1 MFGWKL
7 IVSFAT
13 ASTLAYWS
21 LTLRVVNHNLSLP
34 VCNVSPSAQN
44 QLTNCLEILR
54 HFKMTLP
61 MVFQVLQ
68 DGKVRN
74 HQIV

>member
-7 IVSFAT
+7 IVSFAS

-21 LTLRVVNHNLSLP
+21 LVSRVLNHNPSLP
-34 VCNVSPSAQN
+34 VFAVSPAAQN

-68 DGKVRN
+68 DGKVPN
-74 HQIV
+74 NQIV